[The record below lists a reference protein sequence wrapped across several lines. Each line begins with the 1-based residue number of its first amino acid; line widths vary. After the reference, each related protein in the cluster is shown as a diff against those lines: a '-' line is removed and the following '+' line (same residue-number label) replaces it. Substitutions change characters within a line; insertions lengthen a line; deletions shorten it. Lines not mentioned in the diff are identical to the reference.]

1 MNKRSIAAFIFLSL
15 IGIIIVLRFDGNYS
29 LSFRTK
35 KNLIFKHS
43 EKISKIVIDSFY
55 NWDFPIEKNQEITLK
70 DTSIIAVIEDIIKS
84 PKSNEG
90 MIYKEAFYCFDV
102 HFFTKDE
109 ELIGCR
115 IKWNEDKQTLEI
127 GFYDDKRVTRDFY
140 KINKELRDRL
150 FEYVRSNLQQE
161 ELE

>member
-15 IGIIIVLRFDGNYS
+15 IGIILVLRFDGNYS
-29 LSFRTK
+29 ISFRTR
-35 KNLIFKHS
+35 KNLVFKHP
-43 EKISKIVIDSFY
+43 EEVTKIVIDSFY
-55 NWDFPIEKNQEITLK
+55 KWDFPIEKNQEITLK

-90 MIYKEAFYCFDV
+90 MIYKEMLYFFDV
-102 HFFTKDE
+102 HFFKKDE
-109 ELIGCR
+109 ELISCS
-115 IKWNEDKQTLEI
+115 IIWNEDKKTLEI